1 MTPKRRR
8 TIDLADD
15 SGQSLTEYSLLITLV
30 AVAAAVAVPGIASA
44 IEGIFSSAASAFG
57 G

>member
-1 MTPKRRR
+1 MTPTRRR

-15 SGQSLTEYSLLITLV
+15 RGQSLTEYSLLITLI
-30 AVAAAVAVPGIASA
+30 AVAAVVAIPGIASA
-44 IEGIFSSAASAFG
+44 IGGIFSAATSAIG

>member
-8 TIDLADD
+8 TTDLADA
-15 SGQSLTEYSLLITLV
+15 SGQSLTEYSLLITLIAVGV
-30 AVAAAVAVPGIASA
+30 AVALPGLASGVASLFSGFVAAV
-44 IEGIFSSAASAFG
+44 G

>member
-1 MTPKRRR
+1 MTSTRRR

-15 SGQSLTEYSLLITLV
+15 SGQSLTEYSLLITLIAVGAIV
-30 AVAAAVAVPGIASA
+30 AIPGIASA
-44 IEGIFSSAASAFG
+44 ITGIFSAAASAFG

>member
-1 MTPKRRR
+1 MTPNRR

-15 SGQSLTEYSLLITLV
+15 SGQSLTEYSLLITLIAVGAIV
-30 AVAAAVAVPGIASA
+30 AIPGITSA
-44 IEGIFSSAASAFG
+44 IRGIFSAAASAFG

>member
-1 MTPKRRR
+1 MTPNSRR

-15 SGQSLTEYSLLITLV
+15 SGQSLTEYSLLITLI
-30 AVAAAVAVPGIASA
+30 AVAAAVAIPGIASA
-44 IEGIFSSAASAFG
+44 VSGIFSSAASVFG